1 MIDEKEYQK
10 ALELINKSDTIL
22 ITAHTRLDGDACGC
36 MAAMDDTLTALGKKV
51 QLLFLSP
58 IPEWYRF
65 LFAEQPPI
73 LGQDVSLEQ
82 LRQAQFADPDLIMI
96 LDTNSYSQLPQFDE
110 YLKHAGKPVMVI
122 DHHATAD
129 GLGDVELTEKDAAAA
144 GLIVCDFIKYAKWPI
159 TEKIAEALF
168 VATATDTGWFQ
179 FNNTDSRVFH
189 SCAELIKAGA
199 NPAQIYY
206 NLYQNYSL
214 QRFKLMTAMLNTLEL
229 HLDGRFATQHILL
242 SDFDQ
247 SGAEHKDTENLID
260 ECRRIRTVEAS
271 ALFVESQDGRFRCS
285 LRSRGAVD
293 VGKIAQ
299 KFGGGGHKMAAGLF
313 LSPPLE
319 NAKKLILAE
328 ITKQF
333 KQPDGK

>member
-1 MIDEKEYQK
+1 MVSSENFQK

-36 MAAMDDTLTALGKKV
+36 MAAMDDVLTDLGKKV
-51 QLLFLSP
+51 KLLLLSP
-58 IPEWYRF
+58 ISEWYQF
-65 LFAEQPPI
+65 LFAENPPV
-73 LGQDVSLEQ
+73 LGADVTLEQ
-82 LRQAQFADPDLIMI
+82 LMQDQFIDPDLIMI
-96 LDTNSYSQLPQFDE
+96 LDTNSYSQLPEFE
-110 YLKHAGKPVMVI
+110 KYLKQAEKPILII
-122 DHHATAD
+122 DHHATSD
-129 GLGDVELTEKDAAAA
+129 GLGDIELAEKDAAAT
-144 GLIVCDFIKYAKWPI
+144 GLIVLDFLKHANFPI

-189 SCAELIKAGA
+189 SCAELIDAGA

-206 NLYQNYSL
+206 NLYQNYSH
-214 QRFKLMTAMLNTLEL
+214 QRFKLMAAMFNTVEL

-242 SDFDQ
+242 NDFEK
-247 SGAEHKDTENLID
+247 SGASHKDTENLID
-260 ECRRIRTVEAS
+260 ECRRISTVEAS
-271 ALFVESQDGRFRCS
+271 ALFVELKDGRFRCS

-319 NAKKLILAE
+319 NAKQLILAE

-333 KQPDGK
+333 KQPDSK

>member
-1 MIDEKEYQK
+1 MIYEKEYQK

-51 QLLFLSP
+51 KPLFLSP
-58 IPEWYRF
+58 IPEWYEF
-65 LFAEQPPI
+65 LFDAQHPI
-73 LGQDVSLEQ
+73 LGADVSLEQ
-82 LRQAQFADPDLIMI
+82 LKQAQFADPDLII
-96 LDTNSYSQLPQFDE
+96 IVDTNSYSQLPQFDE
-110 YLKHAGKPVMVI
+110 YLKHAGKPIMII

-129 GLGDVELTEKDAAAA
+129 GLGDVELTEKDAAAT
-144 GLIVCDFIKYAKWPI
+144 GLIVLDFLKYANWPI

-206 NLYQNYSL
+206 NLYQNYSH

-229 HLDGRFATQHILL
+229 HLEGRFATQHIML
-242 SDFDQ
+242 SDFAQ

-271 ALFVESQDGRFRCS
+271 ALFVEAKDGRVRCS

-319 NAKKLILAE
+319 NAKQLILTE
-328 ITKQF
+328 IAQQLK
-333 KQPDGK
+333 

>member
-1 MIDEKEYQK
+1 MIYEKEYQK
-10 ALELINKSDTIL
+10 ALDLINKSDTIL

-58 IPEWYRF
+58 IPEWYEF
-65 LFAEQPPI
+65 LFDAQHPV
-73 LGQDVSLEQ
+73 LGADVTLEQ
-82 LRQAQFADPDLIMI
+82 LKLEQFIHPDLII
-96 LDTNSYSQLPQFDE
+96 IVDTNSCSQLPQFDE
-110 YLKHAGKPVMVI
+110 YLKHAGKPVMII

-129 GLGDVELTEKDAAAA
+129 GLGDVELTEKDAAAT
-144 GLIVCDFIKYAKWPI
+144 GLIVLDFIKYAKWPI

-168 VATATDTGWFQ
+168 VAAATDTGWFQ

-206 NLYQNYSL
+206 KLYQNYSH

-229 HLDGRFATQHILL
+229 HLDGRFATQHIML
-242 SDFDQ
+242 SDFAQ

-271 ALFVESQDGRFRCS
+271 ALFVEAKDGRFRCS
-285 LRSRGAVD
+285 LRSRGAVN

-333 KQPDGK
+333 KQPDSK

>member
-36 MAAMDDTLTALGKKV
+36 IAAMDDTLTALGKKV
-51 QLLFLSP
+51 KPLFLSP
-58 IPEWYRF
+58 IPEWYEF
-65 LFAEQPPI
+65 LFDAQHPI
-73 LGQDVSLEQ
+73 LGADVSLEQ
-82 LRQAQFADPDLIMI
+82 LKQAQFTDPDLII
-96 LDTNSYSQLPQFDE
+96 IVDTNSYSQLPQFDE
-110 YLKHAGKPVMVI
+110 YLKHAGKPVMII

-144 GLIVCDFIKYAKWPI
+144 GLIVCDFIKYANWPI

-168 VATATDTGWFQ
+168 VAMATDTGWFQ

-214 QRFKLMTAMLNTLEL
+214 QRFKLMTAMFNTLEL
-229 HLDGRFATQHILL
+229 HLDGRLATQHIML
-242 SDFDQ
+242 SDFAQ

-271 ALFVESQDGRFRCS
+271 ALFVEAKDGRVRCS

-319 NAKKLILAE
+319 KAKKLILTE
-328 ITKQF
+328 IAQQLK
-333 KQPDGK
+333 

>member
-36 MAAMDDTLTALGKKV
+36 IAAMDDTLTALGKKV
-51 QLLFLSP
+51 KPLFLSP
-58 IPEWYRF
+58 IPEWYEF
-65 LFAEQPPI
+65 LFDAQHPI
-73 LGQDVSLEQ
+73 LGADVSLEQ
-82 LRQAQFADPDLIMI
+82 LKQAQFADPDLII
-96 LDTNSYSQLPQFDE
+96 IVDTNSYSQLPQFDE
-110 YLKHAGKPVMVI
+110 YLKHAGKPVMII

-129 GLGDVELTEKDAAAA
+129 GLGDVELTEKDAAAT
-144 GLIVCDFIKYAKWPI
+144 GLIVLDFLKYANFPI
-159 TEKIAEALF
+159 NEKIAEALF

-206 NLYQNYSL
+206 NLYQNYSH

-229 HLDGRFATQHILL
+229 HLDGRFATQHIML
-242 SDFDQ
+242 SDFAQ

-260 ECRRIRTVEAS
+260 ECRRIRTIEAS
-271 ALFVESQDGRFRCS
+271 ALFVEAKDGRFRCS

-319 NAKKLILAE
+319 NAKQLILTE
-328 ITKQF
+328 IAQQLK
-333 KQPDGK
+333 

>member
-1 MIDEKEYQK
+1 MIDEKEYQR

-36 MAAMDDTLTALGKKV
+36 MVAMDDTLTALGKKV
-51 QLLFLSP
+51 KALFLSP
-58 IPEWYRF
+58 IPEWYEF
-65 LFAEQPPI
+65 LFHDQHPI
-73 LGQDVSLEQ
+73 LGADVSLEQ
-82 LRQAQFADPDLIMI
+82 LKQAQFADPDLII
-96 LDTNSYSQLPQFDE
+96 IVDTNSYSQLPEFEE
-110 YLKHAGKPVMVI
+110 YLKHAGKPVLII

-129 GLGDVELTEKDAAAA
+129 GLGDVELTEKDAAAT
-144 GLIVCDFIKYAKWPI
+144 GLIVLDFLKYANFPI

-242 SDFDQ
+242 SDFAQ

-271 ALFVESQDGRFRCS
+271 ALFVEAKDGQFRCS
-285 LRSRGAVD
+285 LRSRGAVN

-319 NAKKLILAE
+319 NAKKLILTE
-328 ITKQF
+328 IAQQLK
-333 KQPDGK
+333 

>member
-1 MIDEKEYQK
+1 MIDEIQYQK

-36 MAAMDDTLTALGKKV
+36 MAAMDDTLTALGKKIK
-51 QLLFLSP
+51 LLLLSP
-58 IPEWYRF
+58 IPQWYEF
-65 LFAEQPPI
+65 LFDHAHPV
-73 LGQDVSLEQ
+73 LGADVTVEQ
-82 LRQAQFADPDLIMI
+82 LQQGQFVDPDLII
-96 LDTNSYSQLPQFDE
+96 IVDTNSYSQLPEFEE
-110 YLKHAGKPVMVI
+110 YLKSAGKPVMVI

-129 GLGDVELTEKDAAAA
+129 GIGGIELTEKDSAAAA
-144 GLIVCDFIKYAKWPI
+144 LIVCDFLKYAGWPI

-168 VATATDTGWFQ
+168 VAVATDTGWFQ

-189 SCAELIKAGA
+189 CCSELIKAGA
-199 NPAQIYY
+199 SPSQIYY

-214 QRFKLMTAMLNTLEL
+214 QRFKLMTAMFNTLEL
-229 HLDGRFATQHILL
+229 HLDGRLAVQHILL
-242 SDFDQ
+242 SDFAQ

-260 ECRRIRTVEAS
+260 ECRRIKSVEAS
-271 ALFVESQDGRFRCS
+271 ALFVEAKDGRFRCS

-313 LSPPLE
+313 LSHPLE
-319 NAKKLILAE
+319 EAKKLILAE
-328 ITKQF
+328 ITEQLK
-333 KQPDGK
+333 

>member
-1 MIDEKEYQK
+1 MIDEKKYQK

-36 MAAMDDTLTALGKKV
+36 MAALDDTLTALGKKIK
-51 QLLFLSP
+51 LLFLSP

-65 LFAEQPPI
+65 LFAELPPI
-73 LGQDVSLEQ
+73 LGADVTLEQ
-82 LRQAQFADPDLIMI
+82 LKQAQFADPDLII
-96 LDTNSYSQLPQFDE
+96 IVDTNSNSQLPQFDE
-110 YLKHAGKPVMVI
+110 YLKHAGKPIMII

-129 GLGDVELTEKDAAAA
+129 GLGDVELTEKDAAAT
-144 GLIVCDFIKYAKWPI
+144 GLIVLDFLKYANFPI

-206 NLYQNYSL
+206 NLYQNYSH

-229 HLDGRFATQHILL
+229 HLEGRFATQHILL
-242 SDFDQ
+242 SDFAQ

-260 ECRRIRTVEAS
+260 ECRRIRTIEAS
-271 ALFVESQDGRFRCS
+271 ALFVEAKDGRLRCS
-285 LRSRGAVD
+285 LRSRGAVN

-319 NAKKLILAE
+319 KAKKLILTE
-328 ITKQF
+328 IAQQLK
-333 KQPDGK
+333 

>member
-1 MIDEKEYQK
+1 MVSSDNFQK
-10 ALELINKSDTIL
+10 ALELINKSETIL

-36 MAAMDDTLTALGKKV
+36 MAAMDDTLTKLGKKV
-51 QLLFLSP
+51 KLLLLSSP
-58 IPEWYRF
+58 PEWYEF
-65 LFAEQPPI
+65 LFEHPHPV
-73 LGQDVSLEQ
+73 LGADVSLEHLMQ
-82 LRQAQFADPDLIMI
+82 GQFIDPDLIMI
-96 LDTNSYSQLPQFDE
+96 IDTNSYSQLPEFDK
-110 YLKHAGKPVMVI
+110 YLKQADKPVMII

-129 GLGDVELTEKDAAAA
+129 GLGDVELTEKDAAAT
-144 GLIVCDFIKYAKWPI
+144 GLIVLDFLKYANFPI
-159 TEKIAEALF
+159 NEKMAEALF

-189 SCAELIKAGA
+189 SCAELIDAGA

-206 NLYQNYSL
+206 KLYQNYSHH
-214 QRFKLMTAMLNTLEL
+214 RFKLMAAMFNTLEL

-242 SDFDQ
+242 CDFAQ
-247 SGAEHKDTENLID
+247 SGAEHRDTENLID
-260 ECRRIRTVEAS
+260 ECRRIKTVEAS
-271 ALFVESQDGRFRCS
+271 ALFVESKDGRFRCS

-319 NAKKLILAE
+319 NAKKIILTE

-333 KQPDGK
+333 KQPDCK

>member
-1 MIDEKEYQK
+1 MIYEKEYQK

-36 MAAMDDTLTALGKKV
+36 MAAMDDTLTALGKKAK
-51 QLLFLSP
+51 LLFLSP
-58 IPEWYRF
+58 IPEWYKF
-65 LFAEQPPI
+65 LFDAQHPI
-73 LGQDVSLEQ
+73 LGADVSLEQ
-82 LRQAQFADPDLIMI
+82 LKQDQFIDPDLII
-96 LDTNSYSQLPQFDE
+96 IVDTNSYSQLPQFDE
-110 YLKHAGKPVMVI
+110 YLKQAGRPVMII

-144 GLIVCDFIKYAKWPI
+144 GLIVLDFLKYANFPI

-242 SDFDQ
+242 CDFEQ

-271 ALFVESQDGRFRCS
+271 ALFVEAKDGRFRCS

-319 NAKKLILAE
+319 SAKQLILTE
-328 ITKQF
+328 IAQQLK
-333 KQPDGK
+333 

>member
-1 MIDEKEYQK
+1 MVDSDNFQK
-10 ALELINKSDTIL
+10 ALDLINKSDTIL

-36 MAAMDDTLTALGKKV
+36 MAAMDDVLKALGKKIK
-51 QLLFLSP
+51 LLLLSS
-58 IPEWYRF
+58 IPEWYKF
-65 LFAEQPPI
+65 LFTEQPPI
-73 LGQDVSLEQ
+73 LGADVTLEQ
-82 LRQAQFADPDLIMI
+82 LMQGQFTDPDLIMI
-96 LDTNSYSQLPQFDE
+96 IDTNSYSQLPEFDK
-110 YLKHAGKPVMVI
+110 YLKKTDKPVMVI

-129 GLGDVELTEKDAAAA
+129 GLGDVELTEKDAAAT
-144 GLIVCDFIKYAKWPI
+144 GLIVLDFLKYANFPI

-168 VATATDTGWFQ
+168 VAAATDTGWFQ

-189 SCAELIKAGA
+189 CCAELINTGA

-206 NLYQNYSL
+206 KLYQNYSH
-214 QRFKLMTAMLNTLEL
+214 QRFKLMAAMFNTLEL
-229 HLDGRFATQHILL
+229 HLDGRFATQHIML

-260 ECRRIRTVEAS
+260 ECRRIRTIEAS
-271 ALFVESQDGRFRCS
+271 ALFVESRDGRFRCS

-319 NAKKLILAE
+319 NAKKIILDE
-328 ITKQF
+328 MKHQF
-333 KQPDGK
+333 KQVDSA

>member
-36 MAAMDDTLTALGKKV
+36 IAAMDDTLTALGKKV
-51 QLLFLSP
+51 KPLFLSP
-58 IPEWYRF
+58 IPEWYEF
-65 LFAEQPPI
+65 LFDAQHPI
-73 LGQDVSLEQ
+73 LGEDVTLEQ
-82 LRQAQFADPDLIMI
+82 LKQAQFADPDLII
-96 LDTNSYSQLPQFDE
+96 IVDTNSYSQLPEFEE
-110 YLKHAGKPVMVI
+110 YLKNADKPVMII

-144 GLIVCDFIKYAKWPI
+144 GLIVCDFIKYANWPI

-168 VATATDTGWFQ
+168 VAMATDTGWFQ

-214 QRFKLMTAMLNTLEL
+214 QRFKLMTAMFNTLEL
-229 HLDGRFATQHILL
+229 HLDGRLATQHIML
-242 SDFDQ
+242 SDFAQ

-271 ALFVESQDGRFRCS
+271 ALFVEAKDGRVRCS

-319 NAKKLILAE
+319 KAKKLILTE
-328 ITKQF
+328 IAQQLK
-333 KQPDGK
+333 

>member
-1 MIDEKEYQK
+1 MVSNDNFQK
-10 ALELINKSDTIL
+10 ALELINKIDTIL

-51 QLLFLSP
+51 KLLFLSP
-58 IPEWYRF
+58 IPEWYEF
-65 LFAEQPPI
+65 LFHDQHPI
-73 LGQDVSLEQ
+73 LGQDVTLEQ
-82 LRQAQFADPDLIMI
+82 LKQGQFIDPDLII
-96 LDTNSYSQLPQFDE
+96 IVDTNSYSQLPQFDE
-110 YLKHAGKPVMVI
+110 YLKNAGKPVMII

-129 GLGDVELTEKDAAAA
+129 GLGDVELTEKDAAAT
-144 GLIVCDFIKYAKWPI
+144 GLIVLDFLKYANFPV

-179 FNNTDSRVFH
+179 FNNTDSRVFN
-189 SCAELIKAGA
+189 SCAELIKAGT

-206 NLYQNYSL
+206 KLYQNYSL

-229 HLDGRFATQHILL
+229 HLDGRFATQHLML
-242 SDFDQ
+242 CDFAR

-271 ALFVESQDGRFRCS
+271 ALFVEAKDGRFRCS
-285 LRSRGAVD
+285 LRSRGAVN

-299 KFGGGGHKMAAGLF
+299 MFGGGGHKMAAGLF

-319 NAKKLILAE
+319 KAKKLILTE
-328 ITKQF
+328 ITQQF
-333 KQPDGK
+333 EKSDS